1 MSILFRLFMDLYHEN
16 ESSGLIE
23 LNVWLWWLTCTLLV
37 YIHRKKIL
45 Y

>member
-23 LNVWLWWLTCTLLV
+23 LNV
-37 YIHRKKIL
+37 
-45 Y
+45 